1 MLTVE
6 REITAREMLL
16 VAAGAVLLSIVM
28 HWPLIL
34 NLGDTIPKD
43 PGDPLPQSWQVAWG
57 GHALTEQPLEFFQSN
72 QFWPEPDSLAFG
84 DALIGYAP
92 AGLIGDGPHAAVV
105 RYDLIFLFVYALCFF
120 GGYWL
125 GRELGLG
132 PAGAAVVGAAFAYA
146 PFRLSHDGHMQVISS
161 GGIPLALAVGVR
173 GLRLGRPWLLVAGL
187 VAAWQVSLGFA
198 LGLPFVYLL
207 ALLAA
212 IGAVAWW
219 LRGRPAVPRPMLIGG
234 IAAGGIFVLVVGLIS
249 LPYLR
254 VADAHPEATRPPST
268 VEAYSGPASAFLL
281 TSNENWVWGT
291 RCSTATTSS

>member
-1 MLTVE
+1 M
-6 REITAREMLL
+6 
-16 VAAGAVLLSIVM
+16 
-28 HWPLIL
+28 
-34 NLGDTIPKD
+34 
-43 PGDPLPQSWQVAWG
+43 
-57 GHALTEQPLEFFQSN
+57 
-72 QFWPEPDSLAFG
+72 
-84 DALIGYAP
+84 
-92 AGLIGDGPHAAVV
+92 
-105 RYDLIFLFVYALCFF
+105 
-120 GGYWL
+120 
-125 GRELGLG
+125 GLG
-132 PAGAAVVGAAFAYA
+132 PAGAVVVGAAFAYA

-173 GLRLGRPWLLVAGL
+173 GLRLGRPWLLVAAGL